1 MACDFIIFGGTG
13 QQGRICA
20 RDLLECGYKIVLA
33 GRDSSAV
40 QDVLKSKNADFMKV
54 DLKKQEDILAAI
66 FRSGAKV
73 VVNCA
78 ELIYNVP
85 IMKACIVAGRS
96 CTDLGGLHDIT
107 IQQFKLDSEF
117 RRKGIINITGCG
129 STPGITNVMAAH
141 AINDFDRVDTIDL
154 GFAWDSNMKDFV
166 VPYSI
171 KSIFNEFTTPPII
184 LKNGKLI
191 KTDRRNCVATYMFK
205 DIGRQTVHCIVHSE
219 AFTFAKYFKYKGI
232 KNLHYMAGFPEHSLK
247 VINMLMDLGF
257 DSEEELEVN
266 GVKINPASFTT
277 QVLKRLGSPP
287 GYTEVENLWVRMR
300 GVKNK
305 KPLFRQM
312 DCVVKT
318 LKGWEKAGSNVN
330 TGRTISI
337 ISQMVFNRLITQAG
351 VYGPEAVV
359 PCPVFFQEL
368 ERRGIHIYDNGRRIN
383 EKKHLLVNHSSIL
396 VDNHLP
402 FS

>member
-1 MACDFIIFGGTG
+1 MVCDFIVFGGTG

-20 RDLLECGYKIVLA
+20 RDLLECGHRIVLA

-40 QDVLKSKNADFMKV
+40 QDMLKNKRASFMRV
-54 DLKKQEDILAAI
+54 DLKKQEEILAAI
-66 FRSGAKV
+66 LRSGAKV
-73 VVNCA
+73 VVNCS

-85 IMKACIVAGRS
+85 IMKACLVAGRS
-96 CTDLGGLHDIT
+96 CTDLGGLNDIT
-107 IQQFKLDSEF
+107 IQQFKLDQDF
-117 RRKGIINITGCG
+117 RKRGIINITGCG

-141 AINDFDRVDTIDL
+141 AINEFDSVDTIDL
-154 GFAWDSNMKDFV
+154 GFAWDSNIKDFV

-171 KSIFNEFTTPPII
+171 KSIFNEFNTAPII
-184 LKNGKLI
+184 LRNGKLV
-191 KTDRRNCVATYMFK
+191 KADRMNCMATYMFK
-205 DIGRQTVHCIVHSE
+205 EIGKQTVHCIVHSE
-219 AFTFAKYFKYKGI
+219 AFTFAKYFKYKGL

-247 VINMLMDLGF
+247 VINMLMELGF
-257 DSEEELEVN
+257 SSEEALEVD
-266 GVKINPASFTT
+266 GISIKPASFTT
-277 QVLKRLGSPP
+277 QVLKRLRFPP
-287 GYTEVENLWVRMR
+287 GYTEVENLWVRIW
-300 GVKNK
+300 GKKNK

-312 DCVVKT
+312 DCIVRT
-318 LKGWEKAGSNVN
+318 LKGWEKSGSNVN

-337 ISQMVFNRLITQAG
+337 ISQMLHTRLITQTG

-368 ERRGIHIYDNGRRIN
+368 DNRGIHIYDNGRRIN
-383 EKKHLLVNHSSIL
+383 EKKHLLVNHPSIL